1 MDKTQEL
8 TDLQKAQ
15 LDPYWSS
22 VINLAHSY
30 YGGLISYLTD
40 NDFFELYKFYKD
52 PEADRRTING
62 NFKAYCFR
70 MISGKIPESERS
82 QLKQL
87 LHKR

>member
-22 VINLAHSY
+22 VINLANSY
-30 YGGLISYLTD
+30 YGGLIGCLND
-40 NDFFELYKFYKD
+40 NDFFELYKFYTD
-52 PEADRRTING
+52 PEADRRTIKG

>member
-22 VINLAHSY
+22 VINLAHGY

>member
-1 MDKTQEL
+1 MDKPQEL

-52 PEADRRTING
+52 PEADRKTING

-70 MISGKIPESERS
+70 MLSGKIPESNRS

-87 LHKR
+87 LHKG

>member
-1 MDKTQEL
+1 MDKPQEL

-30 YGGLISYLTD
+30 YGGLIGYLTD
-40 NDFFELYKFYKD
+40 NDLFELYKFYTN
-52 PEADRRTING
+52 PEADRKTING

-70 MISGKIPESERS
+70 MLSGKIPESNRS

-87 LHKR
+87 LHKG